1 MMPSNKLRET
11 TQDEKVVS
19 EREAFMKKRGMLTMV
34 LASAMA
40 VSSLAAIPAMAD
52 ETSASSLD
60 IYGGLTPMEDAD
72 DPITYTIFVR
82 DPGVAPADDNPV
94 IKKIQELTGVTL
106 KFEYLVGDLDQKLG
120 VMIAGGDYPDAIFA
134 GDAATKLMDAGAFI
148 PLEDEIPK
156 YENLNAMYSQVMD
169 YLTQEDGHMYNMEIY
184 GTMKNDVTKNAP
196 GFECGL
202 GFFVQKAVLEEA
214 GYPQIHTVDEYF
226 QIIEDY
232 MADNGI
238 EAEGS
243 VDGWTHEQMADYI
256 EEHKI
261 ACPTCGKHNFTEI
274 REFNLMFK
282 TFQGVTEDA
291 KNTVY
296 LRPETAQGI
305 FVNFKNVQR
314 TSRKKIPFGIGQVG
328 KSFRNE
334 ITPGN
339 FTFRTREFEQMELEF
354 FCEPGTDLEWFQYW
368 RAFCRDWLLSL
379 GIKEDEMRLRDH
391 SPEELCFYSK
401 GTTDIEFYSHLDGA
415 NFGVLLTEQIMTLHS
430 IRNFQNRI

>member
-1 MMPSNKLRET
+1 MKNHGIMMPSNKLRET

-169 YLTQEDGHMYNMEIY
+169 YLTQ
-184 GTMKNDVTKNAP
+184 
-196 GFECGL
+196 
-202 GFFVQKAVLEEA
+202 
-214 GYPQIHTVDEYF
+214 
-226 QIIEDY
+226 
-232 MADNGI
+232 
-238 EAEGS
+238 
-243 VDGWTHEQMADYI
+243 
-256 EEHKI
+256 
-261 ACPTCGKHNFTEI
+261 
-274 REFNLMFK
+274 
-282 TFQGVTEDA
+282 
-291 KNTVY
+291 
-296 LRPETAQGI
+296 
-305 FVNFKNVQR
+305 
-314 TSRKKIPFGIGQVG
+314 
-328 KSFRNE
+328 
-334 ITPGN
+334 
-339 FTFRTREFEQMELEF
+339 
-354 FCEPGTDLEWFQYW
+354 
-368 RAFCRDWLLSL
+368 
-379 GIKEDEMRLRDH
+379 
-391 SPEELCFYSK
+391 
-401 GTTDIEFYSHLDGA
+401 
-415 NFGVLLTEQIMTLHS
+415 
-430 IRNFQNRI
+430 